1 MGIKWNYKWRE
12 NIMSKDVE
20 NLRKHERV
28 LNCICV
34 NDVKQN
40 FIKKFIV
47 LLNFLFGDIVS
58 TYLQSIGK
66 EFVFINSNNHRKMDI

>member
-1 MGIKWNYKWRE
+1 
-12 NIMSKDVE
+12 MSKDVE

-47 LLNFLFGDIVS
+47 LLNLLFGDIVS
-58 TYLQSIGK
+58 TYLQKYIK
-66 EFVFINSNNHRKMDI
+66 FILYIFVSLYIMLCYSQF